1 MQYLQYLAAILTV
14 APSVILAAPSF
25 AQADSNP
32 YVGVEPHVNKGYAT
46 KLEETIAYFN
56 EQNDTLNAAR
66 TRTVQ
71 KIPTFAWVSTIAA
84 ISELKPLI
92 SDALAVQSR
101 TGKKQIVQIVIYN
114 LPDRDCSATASDG
127 ELHIADDGLRKY
139 KGFID
144 NIMAELSTED
154 ADKLRFSLILEPDS
168 LGNLITN
175 LNVIKCGN
183 AADAYREATAYAIAK
198 LQRSNIALYLD
209 AAHGG
214 WLGWAANLEP
224 SAKLFAQVLKGAQSI
239 NPSAKVRG
247 LAINVSNYNQY
258 VAPVREEFTEWNDSW
273 DERRYLNNLIPHL
286 ETAGFPAHF
295 IVDQGRSGKAGIR
308 TSWSQW
314 CNIKNA
320 GFGTRPTADQAVLN
334 NENVDAIVWVKPGGE
349 SDGTSD
355 VNAVRYDTNCRSPV
369 AHVPAPEAGE
379 WFNDYVVNLVKN
391 AEPPLSPTYI

>member
-1 MQYLQYLAAILTV
+1 MRYLQYLAAILAV
-14 APSVILAAPSF
+14 APSVILAAPSSS
-25 AQADSNP
+25 QADSNP
-32 YVGVEPHVNKGYAT
+32 YVGVEPHVNKDYAA

-71 KIPTFAWVSTIAA
+71 TVPTFAWVSTTAA
-84 ISELKPLI
+84 ISELRPLI

-127 ELHIADDGLRKY
+127 EFHIADDGLRKY

-144 NIMAELSTED
+144 NIVAELSTED
-154 ADKLRFSLILEPDS
+154 ADKLQFSLILEPDS

-175 LNVIKCGN
+175 LSVIKCGN
-183 AADAYREATAYAIAK
+183 AADVYREAIAYAIAK
-198 LQRSNIALYLD
+198 LQRPNIALYLD

-214 WLGWAANLEP
+214 WLGWAANLAP

-258 VAPVREEFTEWNDSW
+258 VAPVREDYTEWNDSW

-286 ETAGFPAHF
+286 EAAGFPAHF

-320 GFGTRPTADQAVLN
+320 GFGTRPTADQAVIN

-355 VNAVRYDTNCRSPV
+355 VNAVRYDANCRSPV

-379 WFNDYVVNLVKN
+379 WFNEYVVNLVKN